1 MGNSKWVSFKKNNI
15 VPFRFIGRNLLTD
28 ESVVALGY
36 EDTFGH
42 HRRAVQ
48 HALYVTPFQLSM
60 FFGSSC

>member
-1 MGNSKWVSFKKNNI
+1 MGNSKWVSFKDNTI
-15 VPFRFIGRNLLTD
+15 PFPFIDRKLLTD

-48 HALYVTPFQLSM
+48 HALFVTPFRLSM